1 MNNILNNFG
10 GSPGLAL
17 VAGAI
22 ILLVGIIIV
31 FTVRRKETF
40 VPEFLDQGNVKQ
52 TAKTSTSSYAQ
63 ETNHFKLTPPIPEPI
78 EGVQT
83 PFRVNMFNSYA
94 V

>member
-1 MNNILNNFG
+1 MISLQTFLG
-10 GSPGLAL
+10 
-17 VAGAI
+17 
-22 ILLVGIIIV
+22 GIIPTILFIGV
-31 FTVRRKETF
+31 VILTLLLLPKREGF

-83 PFRVNMFNSYA
+83 PFRVNMFNSYM

>member
-1 MNNILNNFG
+1 MKTDFT
-10 GSPGLAL
+10 GLL
-17 VAGAI
+17 GFIVLI
-22 ILLVGIIIV
+22 VIVGTIV
-31 FTVRRKETF
+31 MVVLPKREGF

-63 ETNHFKLTPPIPEPI
+63 ETNHFKLTPPMPEPI